1 MSDLIS
7 AELKLSQLSFVQH
20 SGTVRSMSVKS
31 PPHPQLG
38 GSDKCSAN
46 SKNEYYNATT
56 TKIPWGILA

>member
-1 MSDLIS
+1 MP
-7 AELKLSQLSFVQH
+7 
-20 SGTVRSMSVKS
+20 VKS